1 MDNLLNN
8 YQNLGEINYLTTI
21 ISFILCI
28 LSALVLKHIYT
39 LKSNSLTGKYH
50 IGSIIPLLAL
60 TTFLVISV
68 VKSSLA
74 LSLGLVGALSVI
86 RFRTPIKEPEELV
99 YLFLSISLGL
109 GYGSGQFLLTLLCFI
124 IIIFCIYFI
133 LNKEKKAKT
142 NDFNLSFAWKDK
154 SIKSTQIIND
164 LKKDIKEI
172 DLIKFDH
179 EENGTYSLFLNIV
192 ITDLAQIEQ
201 IEKKFS
207 HYPDDLSF
215 SFYEAKILS

>member
-1 MDNLLNN
+1 M
-8 YQNLGEINYLTTI
+8 
-21 ISFILCI
+21 
-28 LSALVLKHIYT
+28 
-39 LKSNSLTGKYH
+39 
-50 IGSIIPLLAL
+50 AL

-133 LNKEKKAKT
+133 FNKEKSLKQMILICLLFGKT
-142 NDFNLSFAWKDK
+142 NR
-154 SIKSTQIIND
+154 
-164 LKKDIKEI
+164 LKVHK
-172 DLIKFDH
+172 
-179 EENGTYSLFLNIV
+179 
-192 ITDLAQIEQ
+192 
-201 IEKKFS
+201 
-207 HYPDDLSF
+207 
-215 SFYEAKILS
+215 